1 MFFKFALML
10 VLAYFV
16 GSIPTAYLIAR
27 WRKGIDIRQYG
38 SGNVGAS
45 NVMATVSRRWSV
57 FVTIF
62 DIAKGAGMVW
72 AAQLLGLSVAQQ
84 AVTGLAAVAG
94 HNWTVFLRFQ
104 GGRGI
109 FTSLGVIF
117 MMAPRVGVFAL
128 VFPYLFFAPFKLLPL
143 GVTIALIL
151 LPLISWLLRVPFGVG
166 EPLPV
171 ALCFLGIF
179 LIAMVRRFTA
189 PRTPISASTPTGELL
204 LNRLL
209 FDRDIK
215 DREAW
220 INQTR
225 PEVKPAK

>member
-1 MFFKFALML
+1 MVIKFIILII
-10 VLAYFV
+10 VAYLI

-45 NVMATVSRRWSV
+45 NVMAVVSKKWSI

-72 AAQLLGLSVAQQ
+72 AAQLIGLSVAQQ
-84 AVTGLAAVAG
+84 AIVGLSAVVG
-94 HNWTVFLRFQ
+94 HNWTVFLHFQ

-109 FTSLGVIF
+109 FTSLGVIV

-128 VFPYLFFAPFKLLPL
+128 MVPYLFFAPFKMLSL
-143 GVTIALIL
+143 GVTIALFL
-151 LPLISWLLRVPFGVG
+151 LPLISWLLRIPFAVG

-171 ALCFLGIF
+171 ALCFLGVL
-179 LIAMVRRFTA
+179 LIAMIRRFTA
-189 PRTPISASTPTGELL
+189 PRSPISASVPAGDLFI
-204 LNRLL
+204 NRLL

-215 DREAW
+215 DRKAW
-220 INQTR
+220 INQNR
-225 PEVKPAK
+225 LEIKQAK